1 MDNHLNSEM
10 VNVCCSMGKHKQ
22 KPEVIDNPFQFGNGT
37 LTIVKLK
44 INSFFIMEQYRKH
57 HYVEPSA
64 ARKVFIQLDK
74 TTYIALNKKNGNITL
89 HICQPNTV
97 IKLEKD
103 QILTLLSLKSLIKE
117 TICYM
122 SHSLGEQET
131 SV

>member
-1 MDNHLNSEM
+1 MDNPS
-10 VNVCCSMGKHKQ
+10 
-22 KPEVIDNPFQFGNGT
+22 QFRNGT
-37 LTIVKLK
+37 LTNAKLK
-44 INSFFIMEQYRKH
+44 ISSFVIMEQYRKH
-57 HYVEPSA
+57 QCVEPSA

-74 TTYIALNKKNGNITL
+74 TTYIALNKKNENITL

-103 QILTLLSLKSLIKE
+103 QILTFLSLKSVIKE

-122 SHSLGEQET
+122 SHSPGDQET